1 MNEFFY
7 DEKIVLNYHVVN
19 LMKYD
24 SFDIRKKN

>member
-7 DEKIVLNYHVVN
+7 DEKIVLNYYVVN

-24 SFDIRKKN
+24 FFDIRKKN